1 MDVKIN
7 PLVVGTIIAMAKV
20 DAGKLHPWKRLG
32 VAGGVMPLAAPSRG
46 FGLALQLLFFEVGTL
61 SGGLVSSAPE

>member
-1 MDVKIN
+1 MDVKIY

-32 VAGGVMPLAAPSRG
+32 VAGGFMPLAAPSRG
-46 FGLALQLLFFEVGTL
+46 FGL
-61 SGGLVSSAPE
+61 GGLFTTTSERRDHHLGMKR